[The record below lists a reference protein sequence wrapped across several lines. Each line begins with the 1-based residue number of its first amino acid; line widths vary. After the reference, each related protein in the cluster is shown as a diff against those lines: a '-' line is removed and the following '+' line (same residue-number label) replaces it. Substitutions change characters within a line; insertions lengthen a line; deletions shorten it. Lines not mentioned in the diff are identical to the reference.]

1 MRNSINYANEYLVYK
16 RISPKKIESIDTR
29 ILALLNLSTMNEE
42 EKINEIIKNF
52 NYIRLISKEI
62 LKRNRE
68 ILLREVSDDEIN
80 LDVEKLTKMPKL
92 ILEK

>member
-1 MRNSINYANEYLVYK
+1 MS
-16 RISPKKIESIDTR
+16 
-29 ILALLNLSTMNEE
+29 NLSTMNEE
-42 EKINEIIKNF
+42 EKINEIIKDF